1 MKRGVRNA
9 LVVAD
14 AGPLI
19 GLAKIKRIEL
29 LHRLF
34 GCVIIPE
41 AVAVELHLETPLPGA
56 SVLNLARKQGWLK
69 IQVVSAVPERL
80 LATVD
85 RGEAEAIT
93 LACSRHALLLIDE
106 RIGRAAA
113 QAEGVSIF
121 GTGAVLIKAKQ
132 SGLITSVRMELQALT
147 DCGYR
152 LSDAL
157 QRELLRLADETIA

>member
-1 MKRGVRNA
+1 VKRGERNA

-19 GLAKIKRIEL
+19 GLAKIGRIEL

-34 GCVIIPE
+34 GSVLIPE
-41 AVAVELHLETPLPGA
+41 AVAAELHLDTPLPGA
-56 SVLNLARKQGWLK
+56 RALQLAHKQGWLK
-69 IQVVSAVPERL
+69 IQAVSAVPRRL
-80 LATVD
+80 LETVD

-93 LACSRHALLLIDE
+93 LASGRHALLLIDE
-106 RIGRAAA
+106 RLGRAAA
-113 QAEGVSIF
+113 KAEGVTIL

-132 SGLITSVRMELQALT
+132 SGLITSVRTELHALT

-157 QRELLRLADETIA
+157 QRELLRLARETK